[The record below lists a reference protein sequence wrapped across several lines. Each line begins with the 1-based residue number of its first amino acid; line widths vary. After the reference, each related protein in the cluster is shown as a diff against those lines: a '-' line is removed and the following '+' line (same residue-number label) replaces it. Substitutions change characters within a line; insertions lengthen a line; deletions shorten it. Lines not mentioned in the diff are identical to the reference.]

1 LVLRS
6 FLDLPVELKFLVYE
20 YYAYIL
26 PTPTPAGPKSTN
38 MSALSKKTHDE
49 YEAKALFPHNKHV
62 WDLLASHST
71 LDSSVSMPDS
81 FLSTKK
87 LEISLQLSDA
97 NISITGTQRLVS
109 FTQQLLHLTSTHL
122 QALIINADLC
132 PSTIQSRETEELQ
145 THLISNMSREI
156 TAYFSNAGETGKD
169 RLLNQ
174 VILCAKGKNND
185 VGLFAGQV
193 RNGLSRDEETKAGMS
208 LKAWEEEDDGVQ
220 EAGGERRS
228 GVVWLKV

>member
-1 LVLRS
+1 MVLRS
-6 FLDLPVELKFLVYE
+6 FLDLPVELKFLIYR
-20 YYAYIL
+20 YHAYTL
-26 PTPTPAGPKSTN
+26 PTPAPTDPKSTN
-38 MSALSKKTHDE
+38 MSALSDKKHDQYKAE
-49 YEAKALFPHNKHV
+49 ALFPHNKHV

-71 LDSSVSMPDS
+71 LDDSVSMPDS
-81 FLSTKK
+81 FLSTKR
-87 LEISLQLSDA
+87 LEISLQLSDP

-122 QALIINADLC
+122 KALIINADLC

-145 THLISNMSREI
+145 TNFISNMSREI
-156 TAYFSNAGETGKD
+156 TTYFTNAGEMGKD

-185 VGLFAGQV
+185 VGLFAGQA

-208 LKAWEEEDDGVQ
+208 LKAWEEEDGELQ
-220 EAGGERRS
+220 EAGGEMKS
-228 GVVWLKV
+228 GVVWLRV